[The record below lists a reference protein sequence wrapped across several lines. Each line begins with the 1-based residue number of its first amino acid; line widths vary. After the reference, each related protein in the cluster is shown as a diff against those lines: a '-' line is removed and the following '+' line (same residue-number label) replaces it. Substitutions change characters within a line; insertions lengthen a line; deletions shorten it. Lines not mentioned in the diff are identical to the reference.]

1 MKKYYRFSFLL
12 LLISF
17 FINSCVSSLYP
28 LTENEKDFVFKKELP
43 GHWKVD
49 KDNEEY
55 IIDTTNKN
63 MYRITVIG
71 KKDSGTVSNNA
82 PGNDTSFYLA
92 FLVKIHGQYFL
103 DCRVDTKRPAFA
115 EMNEDERSGI
125 LLIHYIFNIRNIQQ
139 NSMLVSGI
147 NKDSLANLIKKRK
160 LSVKHEM
167 LTPDHLLLTE
177 KPASLQHKLSAAV
190 TRNSFFDEPSLLKRK
205 D

>member
-55 IIDTTNKN
+55 IIDTINKN
-63 MYRITVIG
+63 MYRIAVINN
-71 KKDSGTVSNNA
+71 KDSRGVSNNA

-92 FLVKIHGQYFL
+92 FMVNIHGQYFL
-103 DCRVDTKRPAFA
+103 DCRVDTIRPAFA
-115 EMNEDERSGI
+115 GMNEDERSGI
-125 LLIHYIFNIRNIQQ
+125 LLIHYIFNIRNIKQ
-139 NSMLVSGI
+139 NSMLISGI
-147 NKDSLANLIKKRK
+147 NKDSLANLVKKGK

-167 LTPDHLLLTE
+167 LTPDHILLTE
-177 KPASLQHKLSAAV
+177 KPASLQHKLSAAIHG
-190 TRNSFFDEPSLLKRK
+190 NSFFDEPSLLKRK